1 VNLIVLAIA
10 GAAGTLARYGFGLLI
25 TAWLRGVG
33 SNTAVSNTAV
43 SNTAVSEFPLGT
55 LIINVLGSFVLS
67 YVTTLALN
75 GRLSPDLRL
84 AIGTGFCGAF
94 TTFSTFELEAH
105 GLIAGGANLEA
116 GLYVFGN
123 LLLGFAAVLLGRWLA
138 A

>member
-1 VNLIVLAIA
+1 MNLIVLAIA

-25 TAWLRGVG
+25 AAWLRGFG
-33 SNTAVSNTAV
+33 SNGVVSG
-43 SNTAVSEFPLGT
+43 FPLGT
-55 LIINVLGSFVLS
+55 LIINVLGSFVLG

-94 TTFSTFELEAH
+94 TTFSTFELEAQ
-105 GLIAGGANLEA
+105 GLIARGANLEA
-116 GLYVFGN
+116 GLYVVGN
-123 LLLGFAAVLLGRWLA
+123 VLLGFAAVLLGRWLA